1 MRNLF
6 STLRTLSS
14 PECRSRWVMVLAL
27 MALVAVV
34 ETAFTALFYLFASML
49 AGIKDFS
56 ALPVARFFGDAVG
69 NPGGVLDVMLLSKVL
84 VGVVCVRA
92 VLALLLSYTQA
103 AVAAEDGAHLAR
115 KLLER
120 YLNAPFLEIRER
132 PSWYL
137 VRNVNNSVEAVF
149 SGVAMPFA
157 ILLSEAMVSLGI
169 FAVLMATSPM
179 ASMAAAGMTLMLAAV
194 VIKVMHPLQFRLGA
208 NNQELVALQF
218 GELAQAFGGLRETK
232 VFAAEGFFVTRFREL
247 RSRITRNVTH
257 IAFFASL
264 PKTLIE
270 SAFLLATV
278 LVVAWL
284 LATRVVDSSLLALLG
299 LYAYAGLRLMPSA
312 ARVISCF
319 NLIRLSQPALQ
330 EVAVDYERWQLTP
343 SSSRATPLA
352 ATWKELRLHDLE
364 FCYPQQAVAAVSGV
378 SLAIRRGEAVGV
390 TGKSG
395 AGKSTLIDLIL
406 GLLRPTAGSM
416 TDETGTPLE
425 FGWLRTRVG
434 YVPQQP
440 ILLDSS
446 VRQNIAFGVANVDV
460 DDAKVREAARMARVD
475 EFVSGLP
482 QGYETPLGELGSRLS
497 GGQRQRIAI
506 ARALYHQPEFIV
518 FDEATSAL
526 DLGTEGEIV
535 RVIEGLR
542 GQVTMLVIA
551 HRLNTIKQCDR
562 ILLMESGRVIAQG
575 NFEQLSSEC
584 APFRALVDLHE
595 LS

>member
-1 MRNLF
+1 
-6 STLRTLSS
+6 
-14 PECRSRWVMVLAL
+14 MVLAL

-49 AGIKDFS
+49 TGIKDFS
-56 ALPVARFFGDAVG
+56 ALPAARFFGDAVG
-69 NPGGVLDVMLLSKVL
+69 NPSGVLDVMLLSKVL

-179 ASMAAAGMTLMLAAV
+179 ASMAAAGMTLTLAAV

-218 GELAQAFGGLRETK
+218 GELAQVFGGLRETK
-232 VFAAEGFFVTRFREL
+232 VFAAEGFFVQRFRDL
-247 RSRITRNVTH
+247 RSRITRNGTH

-270 SAFLLATV
+270 TVFLLATV
-278 LVVAWL
+278 FVVAWL
-284 LATRVVDSSLLALLG
+284 LATRAVDASLLALLG

-319 NLIRLSQPALQ
+319 NQIRLSQPALL
-330 EVAVDYERWQLTP
+330 EVAGDFARWP
-343 SSSRATPLA
+343 PAVSESLA
-352 ATWKELRLHDLE
+352 A
-364 FCYPQQAVAAVSGV
+364 AAVLDWEEFRLDRVGFHYSNQAAQALRDV
-378 SLAIRRGEAVGV
+378 SLVIRRGEAIGI

-406 GLLRPTAGSM
+406 GLIQPLTGRM
-416 TDETGTPLE
+416 TDQKGNEVGT
-425 FGWLRTRVG
+425 GWLRRRVG

-440 ILLDSS
+440 ILLDAS
-446 VRQNIAFGVANVDV
+446 VRQNIAFGVPVSEI
-460 DDAKVREAARMARVD
+460 DDFKVGVAARMARIE
-475 EFVSGLP
+475 EFLAGLP
-482 QGYETPLGELGSRLS
+482 EGMETRLGEMGNRMS

-506 ARALYHQPEFIV
+506 ARALYRQPEFLI

-526 DLGTEGEIV
+526 DLGTEAEIV
-535 RVIEGLR
+535 EVIEGLKGR
-542 GQVTMLVIA
+542 VTILIVA
-551 HRLNTIKQCDR
+551 HRLNTIRQCDR
-562 ILLMESGRVIAQG
+562 ILFMDAGSIIAQG
-575 NFEQLSSEC
+575 DFQHLSTHC
-584 APFRALVDLHE
+584 APFRQLIDLHG
-595 LS
+595 LV